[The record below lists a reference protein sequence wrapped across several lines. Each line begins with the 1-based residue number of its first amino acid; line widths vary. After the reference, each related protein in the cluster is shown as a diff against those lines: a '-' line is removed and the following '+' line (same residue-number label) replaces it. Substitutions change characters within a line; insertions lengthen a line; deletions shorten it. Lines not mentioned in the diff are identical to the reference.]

1 MSDEREVELAL
12 LRRDVEDMQKDIHKL
27 TEQVQGL
34 VDAWNTASNVVA
46 FVKWLS
52 GAVVA
57 LTALWVFWKDGMK

>member
-1 MSDEREVELAL
+1 MSEEREVELAL
-12 LRRDVEDMQKDIHKL
+12 IRRDVEDMQKDIQKL

-52 GAVVA
+52 GAVIA
-57 LTALWVFWKDGMK
+57 LTALYVFIKDGFK